1 MIHSEQQGWV
11 RGVPKTIHIEILT
24 SKIVNRSIMVMS
36 IRMNHQPRVSPLGYA
51 ISTYWVKLT
60 RPQSRKAC
68 VGVWLWHKNVV
79 EAAQMSQVAYIQ
91 YNKCPHQPKLHQ
103 LTWMPLETL
112 WCIGQGRL
120 DDYSW

>member
-51 ISTYWVKLT
+51 ISAYWVKLT
-60 RPQSRKAC
+60 L
-68 VGVWLWHKNVV
+68 GVERLVWGSGCGTRMLLRQLKCHK
-79 EAAQMSQVAYIQ
+79 
-91 YNKCPHQPKLHQ
+91 
-103 LTWMPLETL
+103 
-112 WCIGQGRL
+112 
-120 DDYSW
+120 